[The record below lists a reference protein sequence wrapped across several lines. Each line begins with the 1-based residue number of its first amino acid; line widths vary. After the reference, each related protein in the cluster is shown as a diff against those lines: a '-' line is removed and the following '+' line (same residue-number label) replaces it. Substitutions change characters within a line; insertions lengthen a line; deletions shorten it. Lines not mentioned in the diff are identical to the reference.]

1 MSIAPPVGH
10 DVSSDEVGLVD
21 DAVGLAGA
29 DADEDAFVQPVERGR
44 GRLDPGRGAERVF
57 GCVDVLAARETC
69 EYFGAAVTDAAG
81 LDVEQIAV
89 VGLECVADV
98 AEGGAVGEDGLPIGA
113 GAREQLPVQ
122 LRPGEGPA
130 GQRHD
135 PPAPFRDLAEL
146 QCFADGG
153 FEAVDPRQG
162 RIGKYGAHRD
172 AVAGSLGCDSS
183 GVTVT
188 RSQSARGRPASR
200 SSSCAWLKAR
210 YSPIAVVPS
219 PTSGR
224 LQSRTRCPSTASL
237 AAAADSARWCCSTSA
252 SGVSAGTST
261 SNSTRNS
268 MLSSPF
274 FATRRMASRP
284 RIWRPGSRR
293 RSLTPLR

>member
-1 MSIAPPVGH
+1 MA
-10 DVSSDEVGLVD
+10 L
-21 DAVGLAGA
+21 
-29 DADEDAFVQPVERGR
+29 
-44 GRLDPGRGAERVF
+44 
-57 GCVDVLAARETC
+57 
-69 EYFGAAVTDAAG
+69 
-81 LDVEQIAV
+81 

-98 AEGGAVGEDGLPIGA
+98 AEGGSVREDDLPVGAD
-113 GAREQLPVQ
+113 AREQRPVQ
-122 LRPGEGPA
+122 LGPGEGPA

-162 RIGKYGAHRD
+162 RIGKYGTHRE
-172 AVAGSLGCDSS
+172 AVAGSFGCDSS

-188 RSQSARGRPASR
+188 RSQSASGSAASR

-224 LQSRTRCPSTASL
+224 LQSRTSRPSSASL
-237 AAAADSARWCCSTSA
+237 AAATDSARWCCSTSA
-252 SGVSAGTST
+252 SGVPAGTST

-274 FATRRMASRP
+274 FATPSN
-284 RIWRPGSRR
+284 GVS
-293 RSLTPLR
+293 TPLATGVET

>member
-1 MSIAPPVGH
+1 MSPR
-10 DVSSDEVGLVD
+10 
-21 DAVGLAGA
+21 AV
-29 DADEDAFVQPVERGR
+29 PSGR
-44 GRLDPGRGAERVF
+44 TICQSA
-57 GCVDVLAARETC
+57 
-69 EYFGAAVTDAAG
+69 
-81 LDVEQIAV
+81 
-89 VGLECVADV
+89 LE
-98 AEGGAVGEDGLPIGA
+98 
-113 GAREQLPVQ
+113 
-122 LRPGEGPA
+122 PGEGPP

-153 FEAVDPRQG
+153 FETVDPAQG

-172 AVAGSLGCDSS
+172 AVAGSFGCDSS

-219 PTSGR
+219 PTRGR
-224 LQSRTRCPSTASL
+224 LQSRTRCPSSASL
-237 AAAADSARWCCSTSA
+237 TAAADSARWCCSTSA

-268 MLSSPF
+268 MLLSFLRDAGEWRLDP
-274 FATRRMASRP
+274 APCDRGRDAAVLHAARLTALAMTASRITP
-284 RIWRPGSRR
+284 ATMSGCDSIRKCEAPSTSVTVEPA
-293 RSLTPLR
+293 RSYEKRCSSGATG